1 MTEIFRRLYKSM
13 IEELQKELASANNA
27 YTALAEQ
34 VALSFHNG
42 SELTQEEF
50 DRLAGEFHQIL
61 IKLLNHLNLL
71 YPGQVQIFP
80 LPENAG
86 LLETMEV
93 FNRQL
98 EAVET
103 ALEKLSK
110 NPAGAPA
117 NKPAAEPENESSP
130 ALPVAVKNNIP
141 KVNILVCGKLNAG
154 KTSLIQSV
162 THPGTVPDDDI
173 EYKLEAEDTFRIYST
188 EIANF
193 VEVELL
199 PEDLEN
205 LSGFAATVLLRLHS
219 KTTASGIDTFHAI
232 WLCCDGSCGGSPDE
246 QYRRLIG
253 NGNMQTLN
261 VITQLDLMNNEDVG
275 SLMGS
280 LLDLTDREK
289 IVLTSSTD
297 FTGLKN
303 LVEKTRDIGAE
314 MMALSGEEL
323 QDFQQAWQ
331 NYYQTMFKRWQDIVS
346 DKANSYIH
354 WAAGRAAA
362 IALVPLPL
370 ADVAPL
376 IANESYMIYKLAGV
390 YGVAV
395 DETVKTMLLGC
406 AGGSIA
412 GKLAASFLPFLKV
425 PIAAGITY
433 GVGKAAKAYFES
445 NMTLNS
451 YELKNAYL
459 AGEQEA
465 KKIEWKN

>member
-1 MTEIFRRLYKSM
+1 M

-61 IKLLNHLNLL
+61 VKLLNHLNLL

-173 EYKLEAEDTFRIYST
+173 EYKFEAEDTFRIYST

-193 VEVELL
+193 VDVEIL
-199 PEDLEN
+199 PEDVVDLDD
-205 LSGFAATVLLRLHS
+205 FAETVLQKIQHKADAAITS
-219 KTTASGIDTFHAI
+219 FHAI
-232 WLCCDGSCGGSPDE
+232 WLCCDGSYGSSLDA
-246 QYRRLIG
+246 QCQWLIRKSS
-253 NGNMQTLN
+253 MRTLN

-280 LLDLTDREK
+280 LLELTDRKK

-303 LVEKTRDIGAE
+303 LVEKTRDMGAE
-314 MMALSGEEL
+314 MLALSGEEL